1 MYRLFARALQCS
13 PVTAPIIQ
21 DDYGLGF
28 FNYITG
34 YTMHALSCSQS
45 MSMLQVIPGEGKTV
59 KSIMSF
65 RFPSIP
71 ADTEGTRLVSLQT
84 VAYVQALGI
93 HSCTYMA
100 PPKPLAAKASSF
112 ANNLVQDAT
121 ADEHFSGF
129 YDNVGLM
136 LGYFYED
143 FMGLAGASGQR
154 SDLSGKQRISRGAVF
169 AKATPAIE
177 PSPAEQAEAD
187 AASGGNGAD
196 AEAAPTPPP
205 TEVEAGSAE
214 SAAQRPAARAPSGR
228 RR

>member
-1 MYRLFARALQCS
+1 MR
-13 PVTAPIIQ
+13 
-21 DDYGLGF
+21 GLGF
-28 FNYITG
+28 YNYITA

-45 MSMLQVIPGEGKTV
+45 MSMLQVIPAEGKTV

-121 ADEHFSGF
+121 ADPDFSGF

-136 LGYFYED
+136 LGNFYED
-143 FMGLAGASGQR
+143 FLGLEGASGRWDDVQIC
-154 SDLSGKQRISRGAVF
+154 L
-169 AKATPAIE
+169 E
-177 PSPAEQAEAD
+177 ND
-187 AASGGNGAD
+187 A
-196 AEAAPTPPP
+196 
-205 TEVEAGSAE
+205 
-214 SAAQRPAARAPSGR
+214 
-228 RR
+228 

>member
-1 MYRLFARALQCS
+1 M
-13 PVTAPIIQ
+13 TAPIIP
-21 DDYGLGF
+21 DEYELGF

-34 YTMHALSCSQS
+34 YTMHVLSCSQS
-45 MSMLQVIPGEGKTV
+45 MSMLQVIPGDGKTV
-59 KSIMSF
+59 KSIMSI

-71 ADTEGTRLVSLQT
+71 ADTEGTRLVSLRT

-136 LGYFYED
+136 LGNFYED
-143 FMGLAGASGQR
+143 FMGLAGASGPR
-154 SDLSGKQRISRGAVF
+154 SDLSGKRRMSRGAVF

-177 PSPAEQAEAD
+177 PVPADQAEAD

-196 AEAAPTPPP
+196 AGAAPTPPP
-205 TEVEAGSAE
+205 TAEVEAGPAE
-214 SAAQRPAARAPSGR
+214 AGPGEGAAVPRPAAKAAGR
-228 RR
+228 RSRA